1 MLHKWVWWE
10 VGCLICASACAAAAV
25 YQACLCEPSFGGS
38 GAGSEAAS
46 TEGQDGAV
54 LPRAG
59 RGVGASSAGRTE
71 SPPFRDTFI
80 LFRSECGRSDVC
92 NAHPCCPVHP
102 GNTLKATPGVQRGC
116 AVTSAEAASRQGG
129 HVWWTRS
136 PAQLL
141 LVLGAGAEMGS
152 WCPTWLHR
160 LMPDLKAVGTVCFMG
175 WPTQEL
181 HVLVPLS
188 AMRFVTAVLRVG
200 CSVHLKSVDSA
211 SLPAWR

>member
-10 VGCLICASACAAAAV
+10 VGCLMCASACAAAAV

-59 RGVGASSAGRTE
+59 RGVGASSAGRAE

-102 GNTLKATPGVQRGC
+102 GNALKATPGVQRGC
-116 AVTSAEAASRQGG
+116 ACCHFCRGCFLPGGPHVVDQEPCSA
-129 HVWWTRS
+129 
-136 PAQLL
+136 
-141 LVLGAGAEMGS
+141 
-152 WCPTWLHR
+152 
-160 LMPDLKAVGTVCFMG
+160 AVGARG
-175 WPTQEL
+175 RGRNG
-181 HVLVPLS
+181 LVVPDM
-188 AMRFVTAVLRVG
+188 AAQTHA
-200 CSVHLKSVDSA
+200 
-211 SLPAWR
+211 